1 MTKLE
6 SFSLEQLSIFIVA
19 VLGALSGCLVVCFR
33 SKCDKISTPCLTI
46 HRNPE
51 AITDPEIQKQVIRR
65 DSLVTPSAEPD
76 AEPETENP

>member
-1 MTKLE
+1 MSKLE
-6 SFSLEQLSIFIVA
+6 SFTLEQLGLFITLI
-19 VLGALSGCLVVCFR
+19 LGSLSGCLVVCFR

-51 AITDPEIQKQVIRR
+51 AITDPEIQKEVMRR
-65 DSLVTPSAEPD
+65 DSLINVTPS

>member
-33 SKCDKISTPCLTI
+33 SKCDRISTPCLKI

-51 AITDPEIQKQVIRR
+51 AITDPELQKEVIRR
-65 DSLVTPSAEPD
+65 KSIININ
-76 AEPETENP
+76 EPETETENNP

>member
-6 SFSLEQLSIFIVA
+6 DFSLEQLSIFIVA
-19 VLGALSGCLVVCFR
+19 VLGALSGCLVVCFK

-51 AITDPEIQKQVIRR
+51 AITDPEIQKEVIRR
-65 DSLVTPSAEPD
+65 DSVINVNNEP
-76 AEPETENP
+76 ATEDDNN

>member
-6 SFSLEQLSIFIVA
+6 DFSLEQLSIFIVA

-51 AITDPEIQKQVIRR
+51 AITDPEIQKEVMRR
-65 DSLVTPSAEPD
+65 DSLINVTPSAEP
-76 AEPETENP
+76 ATENP

>member
-6 SFSLEQLSIFIVA
+6 DFSLEQLSIFIVA
-19 VLGALSGCLVVCFR
+19 VLGALSGCLVVCFK

-51 AITDPEIQKQVIRR
+51 AITDPEVQKEVIRR
-65 DSLVTPSAEPD
+65 DSMVNI
-76 AEPETENP
+76 EPESENNI